1 MKLVVGSGYEN
12 FAKFLETM
20 DESNIIST
28 DSVTIYSITSQPV
41 AAYVRNFRTYGS
53 TEACTNNVGSF
64 VCSSSEEE
72 YMAIGYGG
80 HSTSGSDYMTEF
92 TVITKDE
99 YTCHD
104 SAIPNLSP
112 GRYAPAIAA
121 IGSSLFVCGGHYYG
135 ASTPRANCHKLDL
148 EQYAPSWQSF

>member
-1 MKLVVGSGYEN
+1 
-12 FAKFLETM
+12 
-20 DESNIIST
+20 
-28 DSVTIYSITSQPV
+28 
-41 AAYVRNFRTYGS
+41 
-53 TEACTNNVGSF
+53 
-64 VCSSSEEE
+64 
-72 YMAIGYGG
+72 MAIGYGG

-104 SAIPNLSP
+104 RWVCCGMARCFMPTPSAIPNLSP

-135 ASTPRANCHKLDL
+135 ASTPR
-148 EQYAPSWQSF
+148 